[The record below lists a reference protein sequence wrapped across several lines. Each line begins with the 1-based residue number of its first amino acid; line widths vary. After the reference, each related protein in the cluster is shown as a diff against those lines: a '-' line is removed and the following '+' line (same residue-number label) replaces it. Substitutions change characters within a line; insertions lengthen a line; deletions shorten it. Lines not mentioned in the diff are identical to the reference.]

1 MCAEPR
7 VGRGVCGP
15 SPGAPRVSL
24 LQTHLDTVSAA
35 VGRKQKAW
43 VEPGSMH
50 AWTFSPSQLGTWVP
64 LTKDAPRR
72 GTRSN
77 VTLGEEWSSRLTGQ
91 HAVFLPSG
99 KTGAS
104 TGYVCAYACH
114 VRSSP
119 SGWCPTPGMGALS
132 LGTVPHV
139 VAPCPLRLCVEW
151 AASSGSQG
159 TSWVSLQSG
168 SQLLTIQS
176 TAF

>member
-1 MCAEPR
+1 M
-7 VGRGVCGP
+7 GRGVCGP
-15 SPGAPRVSL
+15 SPGAPRVSP

-35 VGRKQKAW
+35 VGKKQKAW

-72 GTRSN
+72 EMRSN

-104 TGYVCAYACH
+104 TGCVCAHACH

-132 LGTVPHV
+132 YPPGPPHP
-139 VAPCPLRLCVEW
+139 PCSYV
-151 AASSGSQG
+151 SQ
-159 TSWVSLQSG
+159 TH
-168 SQLLTIQS
+168 TI
-176 TAF
+176 TPNCG